1 MGTGL
6 DSTGCLVANTGMS
19 ADRTHDVPPRGGPPA
34 PAHGRTQ
41 EQKLAELEARV
52 LQGDP
57 RAIDKQHGEGKLT
70 ARERI
75 DRLVDAGSFT
85 EEFMLAETQCTDF
98 GMAER
103 RRPTDG
109 VVCGF
114 ARIDGRPVYLFAQDR
129 TVLAGAVG
137 SAHAAKIANGI
148 RTARSLGM
156 PCVGLYD
163 SVGARIQ
170 EGLSVTS
177 AIGEI
182 FFENSIASGAIP
194 QISAVMGP
202 CIGVASY
209 SPALTDF
216 IVMVRGTSQMF
227 ITGPP
232 VIKEV
237 LGEEVTMEELGGARI
252 HSEVSG
258 VADVVSADDEACLA
272 QIREL
277 LGFLPDNCNAPLPR
291 KETGDDPERRLD
303 GIEDLVPDDKR
314 KPYDI
319 VKVIKAVVD
328 DGEFLEL
335 KRRFARNLV
344 TGFGRLDGNP
354 VGFVANQPM
363 FLAGSLDVDAS
374 DKAARFIRFCDAFN
388 IPIVTLMDVPGF
400 FPGRQQE
407 EKGIIRHGAKMLYAY
422 AEATVPKITIVLR
435 KGYGGAKQ
443 AMCTR
448 EMGADQLWLWPGVE
462 LAVMGGGGAV
472 NVLYRREIAAS
483 DDPERTRAEKM
494 AEFAERFNGPFEA
507 VSKQFSQAA
516 IQPADT
522 RARLT
527 RTLALL
533 RHKKETRPA
542 KKHGLMPV

>member
-1 MGTGL
+1 MAEERKAPEPDG
-6 DSTGCLVANTGMS
+6 S
-19 ADRTHDVPPRGGPPA
+19 ARGVPA
-34 PAHGRTQ
+34 P
-41 EQKLAELEARV
+41 EQRLADLEAGVRA
-52 LQGDP
+52 GDA

-75 DRLVDAGSFT
+75 ERLVDPGSFT

-114 ARIDGRPVYLFAQDR
+114 ARVDGRPVYLFAQDR

-137 SAHAAKIANGI
+137 SAHAEKIANGI

-156 PCVGLYD
+156 PCIGLYD

-170 EGLSVTS
+170 EGLSVTA
-177 AIGEI
+177 AIGQI
-182 FFENSIASGAIP
+182 FFENSIASGAVP

-216 IVMVRGTSQMF
+216 ILMVRGTSQMF

-237 LGEEVTMEELGGARI
+237 LGEEVTMEELGGVRI

-272 QIREL
+272 EIRKL
-277 LGFLPDNCNAPLPR
+277 LGFLPANCNEAPPR
-291 KETGDDPERRLD
+291 AESGDDPERRLD
-303 GIEDLVPDDKR
+303 GIEALVPDDKR

-319 VKVIKAVVD
+319 VKVIRAVVD
-328 DGEFLEL
+328 GGEFLEL

-344 TGFGRLDGNP
+344 IGFGRLDGHP

-407 EKGIIRHGAKMLYAY
+407 ELGIIRHGAKMLYAY

-483 DDPERTRAEKM
+483 DDPERTRREKM
-494 AEFAERFNGPFEA
+494 AEFNERFNGPFEA
-507 VSKQFSQAA
+507 LSKQFSQAA
-516 IQPADT
+516 IQPAET
-522 RARLT
+522 RARLI
-527 RTLALL
+527 RSLALL
-533 RHKKETRPA
+533 RRKKETRPA
-542 KKHGLMPV
+542 KKHGVMPV